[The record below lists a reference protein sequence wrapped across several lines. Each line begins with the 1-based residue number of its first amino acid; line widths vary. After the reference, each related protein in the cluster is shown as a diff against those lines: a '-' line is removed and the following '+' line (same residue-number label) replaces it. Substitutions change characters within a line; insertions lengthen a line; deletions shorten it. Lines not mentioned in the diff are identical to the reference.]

1 MIKKKKALPLNGRRD
16 LAFDTIE
23 ILSREKKGVKS
34 KFFSIKEVKN
44 LNNKFLIVKQDLRK
58 ITNKRKNFLKYVDF
72 TKPAIM
78 GILNL
83 TPDSFSDGGKFN
95 TKKKSFLQM
104 KL

>member
-1 MIKKKKALPLNGRRD
+1 MRKYYTRPCNFYYGFTANKLIKKKKALPLNGRRD

-58 ITNKRKNFLKYVDF
+58 ITNKRKLKFKDLRVWE
-72 TKPAIM
+72 K
-78 GILNL
+78 
-83 TPDSFSDGGKFN
+83 
-95 TKKKSFLQM
+95 
-104 KL
+104 